1 MSFLPVKE
9 QMELI
14 RRGVDELIPEQ
25 DLIQKLEQSR
35 ETDTPLTIKLGC
47 DPSRPDLHIGH
58 GVVLRKLRHFQ
69 DLGHTAVLVIGDFT
83 AMIGDPS
90 GRNKTRPQLTL
101 EEARSNAVSYVD
113 QSKVILDI
121 NSLIIKYNSDWLN
134 KMNFNEVVKLASS
147 YTVARMLER
156 DDFTKRFQAE
166 VPISIHEFLYP
177 LAQAQDSVELNADV
191 ELGGTDQK
199 FNLLVGRD
207 LQKDNGQVPQCIIT
221 TPLLEGTDGVEKM
234 SKSYGNDIGLQDPPE
249 EMYWKILSI
258 SDDDIE
264 KWFVL
269 GADADDAVM
278 ETVRKRLND
287 PSVNPME
294 VKRDL
299 ARAVVALYYDNKI
312 AQQAEQHFNTVV
324 VNKGVPDEIP
334 EFKLQNEDLIVNVIF
349 GSGLLKSKGEARR
362 MIKQSAVKLDGVI
375 VDDIQATISPIGEQ
389 ILKVGKRRFLK
400 VIEWPENFMD
410 FSLERSFFLYP
421 V

>member
-101 EEARSNAVSYVD
+101 EEARSNAESYVE
-113 QSKVILDI
+113 QSKVILEID
-121 NSLIIKYNSDWLN
+121 SLIIKYNSDWLN

-234 SKSYGNDIGLQDPPE
+234 SKSYSNDIGLQDPPE
-249 EMYWKILSI
+249 EMYGKTLSI

-269 GADADDAVM
+269 AADADDAVM

-375 VDDIQATISPIGEQ
+375 VDDIQATISPKGEQ

-400 VIEWPENFMD
+400 VIE
-410 FSLERSFFLYP
+410 
-421 V
+421 